1 MVKFQ
6 FCEPKQSTKPQ
17 NNREDGY
24 YCELVLLNDDHN
36 TFDYVID
43 CLIEVCGHTAEQAEQ
58 CAYLTHYRG
67 SCKIASGTVTE
78 IQKMEDELTERG
90 LKVKIA
96 N

>member
-1 MVKFQ
+1 MIKFQ
-6 FCEPKQSTKPQ
+6 FCEPKQSTKSQ
-17 NNREDGY
+17 DSKEDSY

-36 TFDYVID
+36 TFDYVIE

-67 SCKIASGTVTE
+67 SCKIASGWITE
-78 IQKMEDELTERG
+78 IHKMKDELTERG